1 MKERKPLHC
10 QFVHHAGV
18 ALALLAS
25 VAVAL
30 SQSSVKQTERLAKRA
45 QDTVKAVDETRQQI
59 EKTLDLYNS
68 IVQNEAEDTKKAY
81 SDLGKW
87 VEECQK
93 KRADASN
100 KVDAMEKEAHTF
112 FAEWTQ
118 SLDAI
123 NNPDLRKRSQDRLND
138 TRLRYNDILKIGRQA
153 GGEFDAFVGSLRD
166 QYVYLGYDLNPAAL
180 ASLSGDAKQ
189 LNAQAHHVVRQDR
202 RDEQDGPGVHHFASA
217 VVSIRF
223 RGIIGL
229 V

>member
-1 MKERKPLHC
+1 MKKGQLFHF

-25 VAVAL
+25 VAVAS
-30 SQSSVKQTERLAKRA
+30 SQSSVKQTERLTKRA
-45 QDTVKAVDETRQQI
+45 GDTVKAVVETKTQI

-81 SDLGKW
+81 SNLGKW
-87 VEECQK
+87 IEECEK
-93 KRADASN
+93 KRANTGN
-100 KVDAMEKEAHTF
+100 KVGDMEKEAHTF

-138 TRLRYNDILKIGRQA
+138 TRLRYSDILKIGRQA

-166 QYVYLGYDLNPAAL
+166 QYVYLGYDLNPSAL

-189 LNAQAHHVVRQDR
+189 VNAQATLLFDKI
-202 RDEQDGPGVHHFASA
+202 DET
-217 VVSIRF
+217 IRMTQEYITSL
-223 RGIIGL
+223 RPS
-229 V
+229 

>member
-1 MKERKPLHC
+1 MKERKSLHC
-10 QFVHHAGV
+10 QLVGHAGV

-25 VAVAL
+25 VAVVS

-59 EKTLDLYNS
+59 EKTLGLYNS
-68 IVQNEAEDTKKAY
+68 IVQNQAEDTKKAY

-87 VEECQK
+87 VEECEK
-93 KRADASN
+93 KRANAGS
-100 KVDAMEKEAHTF
+100 KTDAMETEAHTF

-123 NNPDLRKRSQDRLND
+123 TSPDLRKRSQDRLNN
-138 TRLRYNDILKIGRQA
+138 TRLRYNDILKVGRQA
-153 GGEFDAFVGSLRD
+153 GGEFDVFVGSLRD

-189 LNAQAHHVVRQDR
+189 VNAQAATLFAKI
-202 RDEQDGPGVHHFASA
+202 DETVKMAQEYITSLQPS
-217 VVSIRF
+217 
-223 RGIIGL
+223 
-229 V
+229 

>member
-1 MKERKPLHC
+1 MKKRKSLHC
-10 QFVHHAGV
+10 QYVLHMGV
-18 ALALLAS
+18 VLSLFAS
-25 VAVAL
+25 VAVAS

-59 EKTLDLYNS
+59 EKTLGLYNS
-68 IVQNEAEDTKKAY
+68 IVQNQAEDTKKAY

-87 VEECQK
+87 VEECEK
-93 KRADASN
+93 KRANAGS
-100 KVDAMEKEAHTF
+100 KTDAMETEAHTF

-123 NNPDLRKRSQDRLND
+123 TNPDLRKRSQDRLND

-153 GGEFDAFVGSLRD
+153 GGEFDVFVGSLRD

-189 LNAQAHHVVRQDR
+189 VNTQAAALFAKIDETVKMAQEYITSLQP
-202 RDEQDGPGVHHFASA
+202 Q
-217 VVSIRF
+217 
-223 RGIIGL
+223 
-229 V
+229 